1 MVKDNQ
7 SMTSL
12 LFDHYDFNKK
22 SDIII
27 CKYSQLDTVDVV
39 VVGKIIAAKSTVK
52 SRLSNIV
59 SHSMRIAVA

>member
-27 CKYSQLDTVDVV
+27 CKYSQLDIVDVV

-59 SHSMRIAVA
+59 SHSMRIAVT